1 MRIFDLK
8 HHIRY
13 YRNLYLIISGLLMI
27 PVIIVTL
34 FNSMEEGMKLAFFF
48 LVIAELPGFILMIN
62 RISAVKKAFR
72 SVVLSGVEVGHRMA
86 CVQSQN
92 GERYLVG
99 GFYNL
104 IPLFRKR
111 CRFVVY
117 KRQAWIV
124 ELDCTIK

>member
-1 MRIFDLK
+1 MMIFDLK

-13 YRNLYLIISGLLMI
+13 YRNSYLIISGLLMI

-48 LVIAELPGFILMIN
+48 LVIAELPGFILMMN

-86 CVQSQN
+86 YVQSEN

>member
-1 MRIFDLK
+1 MMIFDLK

-48 LVIAELPGFILMIN
+48 LVIAELPGFVLMIN

-72 SVVLSGVEVGHRMA
+72 SVVLSGVEVGRRMA
-86 CVQSQN
+86 YVQSQN

-99 GFYNL
+99 GFYNF